1 MLFPS
6 IKLQGIHIDIIYV
19 SSWTPLFTSLLKNN
33 GLFTKASKEIAL
45 HNAPN

>member
-6 IKLQGIHIDIIYV
+6 IKLQGIHIDIVYV

-33 GLFTKASKEIAL
+33 GLITKASQGIAF